1 MESRANTIKYGIYT
15 FASVA
20 VYFLL
25 MKLFGLEHVTWLRF
39 GNLAIIIYF
48 TNQLQKRNM
57 KNLVEL
63 QFVESMASLFLAN
76 VINVALSIAAFT
88 FYVRLIDTE
97 FLNHFTSGILWSGKL
112 DIWKAV
118 ASLILEGTAGAVLI
132 SYITMQY
139 WADVKKVA
147 H

>member
-1 MESRANTIKYGIYT
+1 MESRTNTIKYGFYT
-15 FASVA
+15 FAGIA
-20 VYFLL
+20 IYFLF

-48 TNQLQKRNM
+48 TNQLVKRNM
-57 KNLVEL
+57 KNKEEL

-76 VINVALSIAAFT
+76 VINITLSIAAFT
-88 FYVRLIDTE
+88 LYVRLIDPE
-97 FLNHFTSGILWSGKL
+97 FLTHFTSGVLWSGKL
-112 DIWKAV
+112 DIWKV
-118 ASLILEGTAGAVLI
+118 LASLILEGTAGAVLV
-132 SYITMQY
+132 SYIIMQY